1 MNGDKNIHSRMSNLQ
16 ATNSAKDKSYG
27 VIGSVNKKQ
36 SQNQSLN
43 AKQSNNKINTHKE
56 SVNMNQTNNG

>member
-36 SQNQSLN
+36 S
-43 AKQSNNKINTHKE
+43 
-56 SVNMNQTNNG
+56 